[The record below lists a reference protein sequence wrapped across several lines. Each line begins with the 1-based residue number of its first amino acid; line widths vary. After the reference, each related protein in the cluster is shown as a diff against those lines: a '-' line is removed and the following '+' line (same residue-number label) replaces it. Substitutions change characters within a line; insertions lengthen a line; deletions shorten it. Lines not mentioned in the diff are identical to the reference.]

1 MILKICDN
9 VDVLR
14 IIMFLK
20 TFITIIKI
28 AVPSILILSCMIE
41 AIRAIISHDNDLIS
55 KLLNSWKTK
64 IIAAL
69 LIFLIPT
76 FVNILVN
83 IGEADSNELKKC
95 FANSN
100 SETIEALT
108 VELANKRLA
117 TLRQTLTNTDY
128 SIAYSTIKK
137 IKNETTKNQ
146 LLEKLKVLKHY
157 VDLRNT
163 IYELAKKCDTKKYKT
178 LKTNIDA
185 ITEQDIKERL
195 QKELKD
201 NVKCTDLGW
210 WWPVGS
216 KSTTNE
222 GGKLFALGTPATTTI
237 TAYFGGN
244 DSVHQGLGGGHGAI
258 DIGAYR
264 DNIIASKSGTVI
276 YPGAN
281 DRIDYPDQAIKP
293 DENGNYSCAGLLS
306 NYVIIQHED
315 GWVTQYNHLYQNTI
329 IVRAGEHVEQ
339 GQVIGISGSSGCSS
353 GPHLHFQMEL
363 NGTRVDPLKY
373 VSADNPRP

>member
-100 SETIEALT
+100 SETIEVLT

-201 NVKCTDLGW
+201 
-210 WWPVGS
+210 
-216 KSTTNE
+216 
-222 GGKLFALGTPATTTI
+222 I
-237 TAYFGGN
+237 
-244 DSVHQGLGGGHGAI
+244 
-258 DIGAYR
+258 
-264 DNIIASKSGTVI
+264 
-276 YPGAN
+276 
-281 DRIDYPDQAIKP
+281 
-293 DENGNYSCAGLLS
+293 
-306 NYVIIQHED
+306 
-315 GWVTQYNHLYQNTI
+315 
-329 IVRAGEHVEQ
+329 
-339 GQVIGISGSSGCSS
+339 
-353 GPHLHFQMEL
+353 
-363 NGTRVDPLKY
+363 
-373 VSADNPRP
+373 